1 MRLDKNHEKRRK
13 VYRKLFQGHMP
24 DLDMKE
30 IREALQKEW
39 ILGDDRFKQ
48 RIKEKLGVSR
58 SEHGGDRKS
67 FAFLKNQVL

>member
-1 MRLDKNHEKRRK
+1 
-13 VYRKLFQGHMP
+13 MP